1 MRQVLLENDKYRY
14 LLPGA
19 WERLNH
25 ARQLA
30 NEVDFANKSII
41 PLGSDAF
48 CVFPWSGTIA
58 FNTLL
63 RYLKF
68 STPSRL
74 TISAVN
80 PFSPFCI
87 KLACIDGFDKLREEL
102 RAIPKQQ
109 ITGEELLDINE
120 APEVNKF
127 DRFIP
132 DSLRRK
138 AFIADQLDADSLKKM
153 RFS

>member
-1 MRQVLLENDKYRY
+1 MRQVLLEDDKYRY
-14 LLPGA
+14 LQPGA

-25 ARQLA
+25 TRHLA
-30 NEVDFANKSII
+30 NEVGFAHKSVI
-41 PLGSDAF
+41 PLGDDTF
-48 CVFPWSGTIA
+48 CIFPWTGTIV
-58 FNTLL
+58 FDTLL

-68 STPSRL
+68 STPNRL
-74 TISAVN
+74 AIAAVN

-87 KLACIDGFDKLREEL
+87 KLACVDGFDELREDL
-102 RAIPKQQ
+102 IALPQHQ
-109 ITGEELLDINE
+109 ITAGELLDNDE

-138 AFIADQLDADSLKKM
+138 AFIADHLDVVSLKKI
-153 RFS
+153 RFA